1 MSRARTEAAPMERGD
16 YDSQDLSH
24 KLGEEYLFPDIDMT
38 TSSSGVRSKR
48 STVFNVVRL
57 VKNSSGIA
65 LLPKRVVKFK
75 AGTNGTEVDGY
86 VRTPQDRGAGV
97 VDEWLPAAGVPDGA
111 YFYILREGTGLGLT
125 SLEAADTTAIAQGD
139 TLVGQ
144 TAATSQAT
152 TAGRLTP
159 PVYTAATTGNVPA
172 SVQTGLAV
180 FGVAQSAKTSGNTNS
195 DVLASWDFTR
205 FDG

>member
-1 MSRARTEAAPMERGD
+1 MERGD
-16 YDSQDLSH
+16 YSSSANSLAH

-57 VKNSSGIA
+57 VKNSSGAA
-65 LLPKRVVKFK
+65 LLPKRVVRFK

-86 VRTPQDRGAGV
+86 VASTEGRGAGV
-97 VDEWLPAAGVPDGA
+97 VDEWLPATGVPDGGF
-111 YFYILREGTGLGLT
+111 FYILREGVGLGLT
-125 SLEAADTTAIAQGD
+125 ALEAADTTAIAQGD
-139 TLVGQ
+139 MVLGQ
-144 TAATSQAT
+144 TAAASTST

-159 PVYTAATTGNVPA
+159 PVLTAATTGQVPQA
-172 SVQTGLAV
+172 VQRGLAV
-180 FGVAQSAKTSGNTNS
+180 FGIAQSAMTSGGTDS
-195 DVLASWDFTR
+195 DILVSWDFTR